1 MEFQGEI
8 TATYENGVLRPDRD
22 PGVPEHTRLRL
33 SIRRVEVTPESS
45 ARAKEVFR
53 RIRRSGRIRL
63 DGWHPTRDE
72 IHERD

>member
-8 TATYENGVLRPDRD
+8 TATYENGVLRPDHALS
-22 PGVPEHTRLRL
+22 VPEHTRLRL

-45 ARAKEVFR
+45 ARAKEAFK

-63 DGWHPTRDE
+63 EGWRPTRDE
-72 IHERD
+72 MHERD